1 MPEASK
7 EDDTAMVCKTIL
19 YFFFNLKTVLASSS
33 HFDLAEQALIVR
45 ELKVRIQFKDLN
57 S

>member
-19 YFFFNLKTVLASSS
+19 YFSFNLKTVLASSS